1 MSKRADY
8 QFPMVLDGLD
18 VFAMVW
24 IDAADP
30 SVGFWEESLL
40 DYAIY
45 DLDGVQLD
53 LNMPASDI
61 EDALW
66 DGIDRVRR
74 TAEYDHAAD
83 AYELLVNY

>member
-24 IDAADP
+24 IDPADP
-30 SVGFWEESLL
+30 SVGIWEESLL

-45 DLDGVQLD
+45 DLDGVLLD
-53 LNMPASDI
+53 LFMPGDVI

-66 DGIDRVRR
+66 AGIDRARGQV
-74 TAEYDHAAD
+74 EYEHAAD